1 MNMGL
6 APRPA
11 NEELRAQTVVKTGLI
26 DAPNPDLFQIYCD
39 LAKDI
44 TGFET
49 ATFSL
54 YDGEM
59 QCSIAG
65 AGRED
70 FTPGSKTER
79 GELNVCSYV
88 LLDTEPLLMPDMLK
102 DPTWKDHPNLAGM
115 EEGPGYAGFPVINSE
130 NFALGTLCMMNFS
143 GPKGLNDEQVSQVKK
158 ITRSIA
164 HMLDLQIQ
172 QKELTS
178 QRMLDA
184 LAHFQKVDPD
194 FGLGDFKIYVSLC
207 SELTVTAEDAE
218 GIITVGLAEID
229 GNGRVQMTEAGRRLQ
244 FDMNLQQKAM
254 KRIKM
259 DGSEADALLDK
270 LFAEID

>member
-1 MNMGL
+1 MNMAL
-6 APRPA
+6 APRPE

-49 ATFSL
+49 ASFSL

-59 QCSIAG
+59 KCSIAQAGGDNFEVG
-65 AGRED
+65 AK
-70 FTPGSKTER
+70 SER
-79 GELNVCSYV
+79 HEFNVCSYV
-88 LLDTEPLLMPDMLK
+88 LLDSEPLLMEDMCK
-102 DPTWKDHPNLAGM
+102 DPTWKDHPHLEGLDK
-115 EEGPGYAGFPVINSE
+115 GPGYAGFPVINSE
-130 NFALGTLCMMNFS
+130 NFALGTLCMMNMS
-143 GPKGLNDEQVSQVKK
+143 GPKALTGEQIVQVKK

-164 HMLDLQIQ
+164 HMLDLQIK

-178 QRMLDA
+178 ERMLDA
-184 LAHFQKVDPD
+184 LAHFQKVDQS
-194 FGLGDFKIYVSLC
+194 FGLTDFKMYVSLC
-207 SELTVTAEDAE
+207 AELSVSAADAE
-218 GIITVGLAEID
+218 GIIKVGLAED
-229 GNGRVQMTEAGRRLQ
+229 AGGGRIQLTELGRRLQ

-259 DGSEADALLDK
+259 DGGEAEALLDEM
-270 LFAEID
+270 FAEIE

>member
-1 MNMGL
+1 MNMVL

-49 ATFSL
+49 ASFSL

-59 QCSIAG
+59 KCSIAQ
-65 AGRED
+65 AGGD
-70 FTPGSKTER
+70 NFVPGSKSER
-79 GELNVCSYV
+79 SEWNVCSYV
-88 LLDTEPLLMPDMLK
+88 LLDSEPLIMEDMCK
-102 DPTWKDHPNLAGM
+102 DPVWKIHPNLAGL
-115 EEGPGYAGFPVINSE
+115 EVGPGYAGFPVINSE
-130 NFALGTLCMMNFS
+130 NFALGTLCMLNFS
-143 GPKGLNDEQVSQVKK
+143 GPKGLDDAQITAVKK

-178 QRMLDA
+178 QRMLEA
-184 LAHFQKVDPD
+184 VLQFQKSDPRL
-194 FGLGDFKIYVSLC
+194 GLADFKMYVSLC
-207 SELTVTAEDAE
+207 SEMRVPTDEAA
-218 GIITVGLAEID
+218 GIIAIGLAEQTKFGEVILS
-229 GNGRVQMTEAGRRLQ
+229 EAGRKLQ
-244 FDMNLQQKAM
+244 FDMNLQQKAV

-259 DGSEADALLDK
+259 DGGEAEALLDQM
-270 LFAEID
+270 FAEID